1 MIGLTIS
8 HYQILEKLGGG
19 GMGVVY
25 KAEDTS
31 LGRLVALKFLPD
43 EVARDRQALER
54 FRREARAASA
64 LNHPNICTIYEI
76 GSNGDLSFIAMEFL
90 EGETLKHRISGRP
103 LETEMLLSLAIEI
116 ADALDAAHA
125 KGIVHRDIKPANI
138 FVTSRGHAKILD
150 FGLAKVTLTPSP
162 SGQPSDLTAETRS
175 VEDPNLTSPGTA
187 VGTVAYMSPEQAK
200 GKELDGRSD
209 LFSFGTVLYE
219 MATGTMP
226 FRGDTSAV
234 IFDALL
240 NRAPTPALRINPDLP
255 MRLDEIIAKALE
267 KDRDLR
273 YQHASE
279 MRGDLKRLLRDS
291 GSGRSAVV
299 PAAESSAAPPA
310 TPGGPA
316 GISGV
321 STPVATSAAPHSGSS
336 AVVTA
341 AREHK
346 WGLSAGFAFILLLVA
361 AAGYG
366 IYSFFARSTVP
377 FQNFTVTQVTNT
389 GRALLAAISPDG
401 KYILNVQND
410 NGQQSLWLRNVPTGS
425 DTKIIPGTPGIY
437 RHLAFSPD
445 GNYVYFEKSANAQ
458 GTEFDLF
465 RAPVLGGAPSA
476 IVRDIDSNVS
486 FSPDGQRM
494 AYIRAND
501 PDVGKYRILAA
512 GLDGSNE
519 TVLRITHSTRGGD
532 PSHISWSPD
541 GKRLAYSFPSSGDAL
556 SYVETFAPSSNKVD
570 TLAAV
575 KNETVYD
582 LYWLPSGRYL
592 MVRFSGKG
600 ESRGRPQIGLLSLDG
615 KLMPVTRDTNQYSTL
630 SLAGD
635 GKSVSSVQVKTA
647 RTLALFTAESVN
659 NPAASP
665 KVLETS
671 DPGLVQWTPDG
682 KLLVSDGEKITR
694 MDPDGQNA
702 TVLVSDPSAQ
712 IMSFSPCDSRY
723 LLLSWAFHQ
732 NNVVVI
738 WRTNADGAA
747 PLQLSSQYF
756 ESDPACSPD
765 GKWAYFLNRPEKHV
779 MRVPIDG
786 GKSEIVPG
794 SEISNSFGFGSL
806 GFISADGKSLA
817 TVMDIAD
824 LNSVAR
830 ADLVTVNLENGA
842 SAPRQEPLDP
852 RYSTT
857 HVLNPRVQLMP
868 DGKSVVYTINEGGV
882 DNLWVQPL
890 DHSPG
895 HQLTH
900 FTSEQIS
907 DFHWSPDGKM
917 LAIIH
922 QHHTADAVLLR
933 DEKQ

>member
-1 MIGLTIS
+1 MIGQTIS

-43 EVARDRQALER
+43 DVARDRQALER

-76 GSNGDLSFIAMEFL
+76 GNSGELSFIAMEFL

-103 LETEMLLSLAIEI
+103 LETEFLLSLAIEI
-116 ADALDAAHA
+116 ADALDAAHT

-150 FGLAKVTLTPSP
+150 FGLAKVTLTPSS
-162 SGQPSDLTAETRS
+162 SGQASDLTAETRS

-219 MATGTMP
+219 MATGAMP
-226 FRGDTSAV
+226 FRGDTTAV

-240 NRAPTPALRINPDLP
+240 NRAPTPALRLNPDLP
-255 MRLDEIIAKALE
+255 SRLDEIIAKAIE

-279 MRGDLKRLLRDS
+279 MRSDLKRLLRDS
-291 GSGRSAVV
+291 GSGRSAAVPVV
-299 PAAESSAAPPA
+299 DSTPAQPVSAA
-310 TPGGPA
+310 GPTV
-316 GISGV
+316 V
-321 STPVATSAAPHSGSS
+321 STPSAAIATSTLSGSS

-341 AREHK
+341 ARQHK
-346 WGLSAGFAFILLLVA
+346 WGLTAGVVFILTLVA

-366 IYSFFARSTVP
+366 LYSFFARSTVP

-425 DTKIIPGTPGIY
+425 DTKIIPGVPGIY
-437 RHLAFSPD
+437 RNLAFSPD

-465 RAPVLGGAPSA
+465 RAPVLGGTPGA
-476 IVRDIDSNVS
+476 IVRDIDSNVT

-501 PDVGKYRILAA
+501 PEVGKYRILAA
-512 GLDGSNE
+512 GLDGGNE
-519 TVLRITHSTRGGD
+519 TVLRITQSTRGGD

-556 SYVETFAPSSNKVD
+556 GYVETFAPSSNQVD
-570 TLAAV
+570 TLAAL
-575 KNETVYD
+575 KNDTVYD
-582 LYWLPSGRYL
+582 LSWLPSGRNL
-592 MVRFSGKG
+592 LVNFFGKG
-600 ESRGRPQIGLLSLDG
+600 VSQGRPQIGLLSLEG
-615 KLMPVTRDTNQYSTL
+615 TLTPVTRDTSRYATL
-630 SLAGD
+630 SLSAD
-635 GKSVSSVQVKTA
+635 GKSASSVQVKTT
-647 RTLALFTAESVN
+647 RTLALLTADSLN
-659 NPAASP
+659 NPTASP
-665 KVLETS
+665 KILEVS

-694 MDPDGQNA
+694 IDPDGQNA
-702 TVLVSDPSAQ
+702 TVLVSDPAAQ
-712 IMSFSPCDSRY
+712 ILSFSPCGNRY

-747 PLQLSSQYF
+747 PLQLTSQYF
-756 ESDPACSPD
+756 ETDPACSPD
-765 GKWAYFLNRPEKHV
+765 GKWAYFLDRPEKHV

-824 LNSVAR
+824 HNSVAR
-830 ADLVTVNLENGA
+830 ADLVTVSLENGA
-842 SAPRQEPLDP
+842 SAPHQEPLDP
-852 RYSTT
+852 RYGTT
-857 HVLNPRVQLMP
+857 RVLNPRVQLMP
-868 DGKSVVYTINEGGV
+868 DGKSVVYTINENGA

-907 DFHWSPDGKM
+907 DFHWSPDGKT

-922 QHHTADAVLLR
+922 QHDTADAVLLR
-933 DEKQ
+933 EEKQ